1 MKSKRMICICLAM
14 VLLTVCCMPFGAAA
28 EETAEPNKV
37 ISYRPGDLN
46 NDRSI
51 RTDDARLCLRAAVGL
66 ETLTEAQAV
75 TAQVTAEAAVTSAA
89 ARQILR
95 AAVGLEKILNLT
107 VYLEPGE
114 VYELQG
120 LGTNILYYWC
130 CDGDN
135 YPALCKVS
143 EKNVLPD
150 KDLIGGSDQYFLI
163 EPIVPMTHSFSF
175 HKINIMADNIIDRF
189 RVDVIVQ
196 SDGESIVLPSDVYM

>member
-1 MKSKRMICICLAM
+1 MKSKRMICICLSM
-14 VLLTVCCMPFGAAA
+14 VLLAVFCMPFGAAA
-28 EETAEPNKV
+28 DEIEEPNKV

-66 ETLTEAQAV
+66 ETLTPAQAV
-75 TAQVTAEAAVTSAA
+75 TAQVAGESGVTSAA

-95 AAVGLEKILNLT
+95 AAVGLEKILELS

-120 LGTNILYYWC
+120 LTSNGLYDWC

-135 YPALCKVS
+135 SPSYITVQKKTVPF
-143 EKNVLPD
+143 EEGI
-150 KDLIGGSDQYFLI
+150 IGGAYRHFIFTPVIASTYYFDFHHIGMFDDQI
-163 EPIVPMTHSFSF
+163 R
-175 HKINIMADNIIDRF
+175 DRF
-189 RVDVIVQ
+189 EIQLIVAQ
-196 SDGESIVLPSDVYM
+196 